1 MNSDEIY
8 RLKQERKDKEYV
20 YEQWRKILTMH
31 VVNEEINRNIKD
43 SITVTSEQ
51 LRTVFNNG
59 YKLAM
64 HQNFLAIENLLDF
77 SNETNRNEFDQLL
90 EQIRDRLTTSDCIET
105 HKDKLFGLSLIDA
118 LKRSK
123 EFDRF
128 TNKDFCSWGS
138 KSM

>member
-77 SNETNRNEFDQLL
+77 SNETNRIEFDQLL
-90 EQIRDRLTTSDCIET
+90 EQIRDRLTTSDCIEI
-105 HKDKLFGLSLIDA
+105 HKDNLFRLSVTDA
-118 LKRSK
+118 IKRSK

>member
-20 YEQWRKILTMH
+20 FEQWRKILTMH
-31 VVNEEINRNIKD
+31 VINEEINRHIKD

-64 HQNFLAIENLLDF
+64 HQNFLAIENQIDF
-77 SNETNRNEFDQLL
+77 CNESNKYEFDQLL

-123 EFDRF
+123 EFDYF

>member
-77 SNETNRNEFDQLL
+77 SNENNRIEFDQLL

>member
-1 MNSDEIY
+1 MSIEENY
-8 RLKQERKDKEYV
+8 QLQEVRRNKEFV

-31 VVNEEINRNIKD
+31 VVNDEINRNIKD

-64 HQNFLAIENLLDF
+64 HQNFLSIENLIDF
-77 SNETNRNEFDQLL
+77 CNETNRNEFDQLL

-105 HKDKLFGLSLIDA
+105 HKNKLFGLSLIDA

-123 EFDRF
+123 EFDQF
-128 TNKDFCSWGS
+128 TSKDFCSWGS

>member
-20 YEQWRKILTMH
+20 YEQWRKILTMN
-31 VVNEEINRNIKD
+31 VVNEDINRNIKD

-77 SNETNRNEFDQLL
+77 SNETNRIEFDQLL

>member
-31 VVNEEINRNIKD
+31 VINEEINRNIKD

-105 HKDKLFGLSLIDA
+105 HKDKLFRLSLIDA

>member
-77 SNETNRNEFDQLL
+77 SNETNRIEFDQLL

-105 HKDKLFGLSLIDA
+105 HKDNLFRLSVIDA
-118 LKRSK
+118 IKRSK

>member
-64 HQNFLAIENLLDF
+64 HQNFLALENLLDF
-77 SNETNRNEFDQLL
+77 SNENNRIEFDQLL
-90 EQIRDRLTTSDCIET
+90 EQIRDRLTTSDCIEI
-105 HKDKLFGLSLIDA
+105 HKDNLFRLSVIDA
-118 LKRSK
+118 IKRSK

>member
-77 SNETNRNEFDQLL
+77 SNETNRIEFNQLL

>member
-31 VVNEEINRNIKD
+31 VVNEDINRNIKD
-43 SITVTSEQ
+43 SISVTSEQ

-77 SNETNRNEFDQLL
+77 SNETNRIEVDQLL
-90 EQIRDRLTTSDCIET
+90 EKIRDRLTTSDCIEI
-105 HKDKLFGLSLIDA
+105 HKDNLFRLSVIDA
-118 LKRSK
+118 IKRGK

>member
-77 SNETNRNEFDQLL
+77 SNEANRIEFDQLL

-105 HKDKLFGLSLIDA
+105 HKDNLFRLSVIDA
-118 LKRSK
+118 IKRSK

>member
-77 SNETNRNEFDQLL
+77 SNETNRIEFNQLL

-105 HKDKLFGLSLIDA
+105 HKDKLFRLSLIDA
-118 LKRSK
+118 IKRSK

>member
-105 HKDKLFGLSLIDA
+105 HKDKLFRLSLIDA
-118 LKRSK
+118 IKRSK

>member
-77 SNETNRNEFDQLL
+77 SNETNRIEFDQLL

-105 HKDKLFGLSLIDA
+105 HKDKLFRLSLIDA
-118 LKRSK
+118 IKRSK

>member
-90 EQIRDRLTTSDCIET
+90 EKIRDRLTTSDCIET
-105 HKDKLFGLSLIDA
+105 HKDKLFRLSLIDA
-118 LKRSK
+118 IKRSK

>member
-8 RLKQERKDKEYV
+8 RQKQERKDKEYV

-31 VVNEEINRNIKD
+31 VINEEINRNIKD

>member
-31 VVNEEINRNIKD
+31 VVNEEINRNIKE

-64 HQNFLAIENLLDF
+64 HQNFLSIENLLDF

-105 HKDKLFGLSLIDA
+105 HKDNLFRLSVLDA

>member
-31 VVNEEINRNIKD
+31 VVNEDINRNIKD
-43 SITVTSEQ
+43 SISVTSEQ

>member
-77 SNETNRNEFDQLL
+77 SNETNRIEFNQLL

-105 HKDKLFGLSLIDA
+105 HKDKLFRLSLIDA

>member
-77 SNETNRNEFDQLL
+77 SNEANGIEFDQLL

>member
-31 VVNEEINRNIKD
+31 VVNEDINRNIKD

-77 SNETNRNEFDQLL
+77 SNETNRVEFDQLL
-90 EQIRDRLTTSDCIET
+90 EQIRDRLTTSDCIEI
-105 HKDKLFGLSLIDA
+105 HKDNLFRLSVIDA
-118 LKRSK
+118 IKRSK

>member
-31 VVNEEINRNIKD
+31 VVNEDINRNIKD

-123 EFDRF
+123 EFVRF

>member
-8 RLKQERKDKEYV
+8 RMKQERKDKEYV

-31 VVNEEINRNIKD
+31 VINEEINRNIKD

-64 HQNFLAIENLLDF
+64 HQNFLAIENL
-77 SNETNRNEFDQLL
+77 
-90 EQIRDRLTTSDCIET
+90 
-105 HKDKLFGLSLIDA
+105 
-118 LKRSK
+118 
-123 EFDRF
+123 
-128 TNKDFCSWGS
+128 
-138 KSM
+138 

>member
-64 HQNFLAIENLLDF
+64 HQNFLAIENLIDF
-77 SNETNRNEFDQLL
+77 SNEANRIECDQLL

-105 HKDKLFGLSLIDA
+105 HKDKLFRLSLIDA
-118 LKRSK
+118 IKRSK

>member
-31 VVNEEINRNIKD
+31 VVNEDINRNIKD

-64 HQNFLAIENLLDF
+64 HQNFLAIENLLYF

>member
-20 YEQWRKILTMH
+20 YEQWRKILTMN
-31 VVNEEINRNIKD
+31 VVNEDINRNIKD

-77 SNETNRNEFDQLL
+77 SNEANRIEFDQLL
-90 EQIRDRLTTSDCIET
+90 EQIRDRLTTSDCIEI
-105 HKDKLFGLSLIDA
+105 HKDNLFRLSVIDA
-118 LKRSK
+118 IKRSK

>member
-31 VVNEEINRNIKD
+31 VVNEDINRNIKD

-77 SNETNRNEFDQLL
+77 SNENNRIEFDQLL
-90 EQIRDRLTTSDCIET
+90 EQIRDRLTTSDCIEI
-105 HKDKLFGLSLIDA
+105 HKDNLFRLSVIDA
-118 LKRSK
+118 IKRSK

>member
-31 VVNEEINRNIKD
+31 VVNEDINRNIKD

-77 SNETNRNEFDQLL
+77 SNETNRIEVDQLL
-90 EQIRDRLTTSDCIET
+90 EKIRDRLTTSDCIET
-105 HKDKLFGLSLIDA
+105 HKDKLFRLSLIDA

>member
-20 YEQWRKILTMH
+20 YEQWRKILTMN
-31 VVNEEINRNIKD
+31 VINEEINRNIKD

-64 HQNFLAIENLLDF
+64 HQNFLAIENLIDF
-77 SNETNRNEFDQLL
+77 CTESNKYEFDQLL

-105 HKDKLFGLSLIDA
+105 HKNKLFGLSLIDA

-123 EFDRF
+123 EFDQF
-128 TNKDFCSWGS
+128 TSKDFCSWGS

>member
-20 YEQWRKILTMH
+20 FEQWRKILTMH
-31 VVNEEINRNIKD
+31 VINEEINRNIKD

-64 HQNFLAIENLLDF
+64 HQNFLAIENQIDF
-77 SNETNRNEFDQLL
+77 CNESNRYEFDQLL

>member
-31 VVNEEINRNIKD
+31 VVNEDINRNIKD

-64 HQNFLAIENLLDF
+64 HQNFLAIEHLLDF
-77 SNETNRNEFDQLL
+77 SNKTNRIEFDQLL

-105 HKDKLFGLSLIDA
+105 HKDKLFRLSLIDA
-118 LKRSK
+118 IKRSK

>member
-31 VVNEEINRNIKD
+31 VVNEDINRNIKD

-77 SNETNRNEFDQLL
+77 SNEANRIEFDQLL

-105 HKDKLFGLSLIDA
+105 HKDNLFRLSLIDA
-118 LKRSK
+118 IKRSK

>member
-20 YEQWRKILTMH
+20 FEQWRKILTMH
-31 VVNEEINRNIKD
+31 VINEEINRNIKD
-43 SITVTSEQ
+43 SISVNSEQ

-64 HQNFLAIENLLDF
+64 HQNLLAIENLIDF
-77 SNETNRNEFDQLL
+77 CNESNRYEFDQLL

-123 EFDRF
+123 EFDYF

>member
-31 VVNEEINRNIKD
+31 VVNEDINRNIKD

-77 SNETNRNEFDQLL
+77 SNETNRIEFDQLL

-105 HKDKLFGLSLIDA
+105 HKDNLFRLSLIDA
-118 LKRSK
+118 IKRSK

>member
-20 YEQWRKILTMH
+20 FEQWRKILTMH
-31 VVNEEINRNIKD
+31 VINEEINRNIKD

-64 HQNFLAIENLLDF
+64 HQNLLAIENLIDF
-77 SNETNRNEFDQLL
+77 CNESNRYEFDQLL

-123 EFDRF
+123 EFDQF
-128 TNKDFCSWGS
+128 TSKDFCSWGS

>member
-31 VVNEEINRNIKD
+31 VVNEDINRNIKD
-43 SITVTSEQ
+43 SISVTSEQ

-77 SNETNRNEFDQLL
+77 SNETNRIEFDQLL
-90 EQIRDRLTTSDCIET
+90 EQIRDRLTTSDCIEI
-105 HKDKLFGLSLIDA
+105 HKDNLFRLSVIDA
-118 LKRSK
+118 IKRGK